1 MWGGAMFLTK
11 KIEVISFKDFMSRS
25 AQIQKKI
32 PHKPMYGLMGVDITG
47 HNMFS
52 NFNAPYLI
60 VFGAV
65 GIILIS
71 TLIEHILI
79 SKGYQRQA
87 ETLDG
92 FTKLMFPIGFY
103 AFLFYGIVTV
113 L

>member
-1 MWGGAMFLTK
+1 MFLTK
-11 KIEVISFKDFMSRS
+11 KIEVISFKDFMSRP

-32 PHKPMYGLMGVDITG
+32 PHKPRYGLMGVDITG

-65 GIILIS
+65 GIVLIS
-71 TLIEHILI
+71 TFIEHLLI
-79 SKGYQRQA
+79 INGKEHTA
-87 ETLDG
+87 ETVSDL
-92 FTKLMFPIGFY
+92 TRLMFPIGVFAFIFY
-103 AFLFYGIVTV
+103 ELVTV